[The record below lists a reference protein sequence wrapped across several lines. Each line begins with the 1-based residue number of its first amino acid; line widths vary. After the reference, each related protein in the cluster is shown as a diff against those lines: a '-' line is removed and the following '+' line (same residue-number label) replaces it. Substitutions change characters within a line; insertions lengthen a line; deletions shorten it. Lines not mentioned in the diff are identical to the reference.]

1 MYKSYIHTTNHMGKT
16 YKISKHTNKIHIL
29 QKYAIKIN
37 ILKIEFK

>member
-1 MYKSYIHTTNHMGKT
+1 MYKSYIHTTNPMGKT